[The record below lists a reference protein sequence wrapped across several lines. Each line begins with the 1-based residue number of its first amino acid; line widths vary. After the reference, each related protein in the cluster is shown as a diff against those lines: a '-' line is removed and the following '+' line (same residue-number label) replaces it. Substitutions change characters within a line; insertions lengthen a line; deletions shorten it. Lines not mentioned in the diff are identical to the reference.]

1 MGLDMM
7 NDMQAFFE
15 QGSELMPWLVD
26 SVMNLIVGIV
36 IFFVGKYI
44 ASKVAKWCENRL
56 LKSSVDKAVAGFA
69 SSILYALMFAGIA
82 LMALGQIGVETTSF
96 IAILGAA
103 GLAVGLALQ
112 GSLSN
117 FASGVLIILLR
128 PFRSGDFIDA
138 GGQMGTVNRIELFH
152 TYLKTPDN
160 RVIIVPNSSV
170 MNGSIV
176 NFSRESTRRLD
187 LVVGISY
194 DADIRLAKQIM
205 EDIVNADER
214 ILKDP
219 TCVIAV
225 SELADSSVNF
235 FLRPWVA
242 SGDYWTVRADLLE
255 KIKYTF
261 DERGVGIPYPQ
272 MDVHVHKQ
280 ES

>member
-1 MGLDMM
+1 M
-7 NDMQAFFE
+7 NDIKAFLE
-15 QGSELMPWLVD
+15 MGSEWTPWLIDNMV
-26 SVMNLIVGIV
+26 NLVVGLV
-36 IFFVGKYI
+36 VFFVGKLI
-44 ASKVAKWCENRL
+44 ASKVSQWCEKRL
-56 LKSSVDKAVAGFA
+56 LKASVDQAVAGFA
-69 SSILYALMFAGIA
+69 SSILYALMFAGVV
-82 LMALGQIGVETTSF
+82 LMALGQIGVQTTSF

-138 GGQMGTVNRIELFH
+138 GGQMGTVHRIELFH

-160 RVIIVPNSSV
+160 RVIIVPNSAV
-170 MNGSIV
+170 MDGSIV

-187 LVVGISY
+187 LVIGISY

-205 EDIVNADER
+205 QEIVDADER
-214 ILKDP
+214 ILKEP
-219 TCVIAV
+219 SCLIAV

>member
-1 MGLDMM
+1 M
-7 NDMQAFFE
+7 NELEKLFE
-15 QGSELMPWLVD
+15 QGSEMMPWLAD
-26 SVMNLIVGIV
+26 SVINLV
-36 IFFVGKYI
+36 IGLVVFFVGKFI
-44 ASKVAKWCENRL
+44 ASKVSHWCEKRM
-56 LKSSVDKAVAGFA
+56 LKASVDQAVAGFA
-69 SSILYALMFAGIA
+69 SSILYALMFAGVA

-117 FASGVLIILLR
+117 FASGVLIIILR

-187 LVVGISY
+187 LVIGISY

-205 EDIVNADER
+205 EESVNADER

-219 TCVIAV
+219 KCLIAV

-242 SGDYWTVRADLLE
+242 SGDYWTVRAELLE

>member
-1 MGLDMM
+1 M
-7 NDMQAFFE
+7 NDIQAVFD
-15 QGSELMPWLVD
+15 QGAEWMPWLMD
-26 SVMNLIVGIV
+26 SAMSLAIGLI
-36 IFFVGKYI
+36 IFFVGKFI
-44 ASKVAKWCENRL
+44 AAKISGWCEKRL

-69 SSILYALMFAGIA
+69 SSILYALMFAGVV

-128 PFRSGDFIDA
+128 PFRSGDFVDA

-152 TYLKTPDN
+152 TYLITPDN
-160 RVIIVPNSSV
+160 RVIIVPNSAI
-170 MNGSIV
+170 MNGAIV

-205 EDIVNADER
+205 EEIVEADER

-219 TCVIAV
+219 VCVIAV
-225 SELADSSVNF
+225 AELADSSVNF
-235 FLRPWVA
+235 NLRPWVA
-242 SGDYWTVRADLLE
+242 SADYWTVRADLLE
-255 KIKYTF
+255 KIKYAF

-272 MDVHVHKQ
+272 MDVHLHKQ

>member
-1 MGLDMM
+1 MKEI
-7 NDMQAFFE
+7 QAFFE
-15 QGSELMPWLVD
+15 EGSEWLP
-26 SVMNLIVGIV
+26 LIIDGATSLAIGLV
-36 IFFVGKYI
+36 IFFVGKFI
-44 ASKVAKWCENRL
+44 ASKVAQWCENRL

-69 SSILYALMFAGIA
+69 SSILYALMFAGVV
-82 LMALGQIGVETTSF
+82 LMALGQVGVETTSF

-138 GGQMGTVNRIELFH
+138 GGQMGTVDRIELFH
-152 TYLKTPDN
+152 TYLRTPDN
-160 RVIIVPNSSV
+160 RIIIVPNSAV

-205 EDIVNADER
+205 EDIVAADER

-219 TCVIAV
+219 ACTIAV
-225 SELADSSVNF
+225 SELADNSVNF
-235 FLRPWVA
+235 FLRPWVE
-242 SGDYWTVRADLLE
+242 SEDYWTVRADLLE

-272 MDVHVHKQ
+272 MDVHIHKQ

>member
-1 MGLDMM
+1 M
-7 NDMQAFFE
+7 NEEITALFD
-15 QGSELMPWLVD
+15 QGVEWLPVLVD
-26 SVMNLIVGIV
+26 SAINLGIGLV
-36 IFFVGKYI
+36 VFFIGKYI
-44 ASKVAKWCENRL
+44 AGKVAQWCEKRL
-56 LKSSVDKAVAGFA
+56 LKASVDKAVAGFA

-170 MNGSIV
+170 MDGSIV

-187 LVVGISY
+187 LVIGISY
-194 DADIRLAKQIM
+194 DADIRLAKKLM

-219 TCVIAV
+219 KCLIAV

-242 SGDYWTVRADLLE
+242 SADYWTVRADLLE

-261 DERGVGIPYPQ
+261 DEQGVGIPYPQ

>member
-1 MGLDMM
+1 M
-7 NDMQAFFE
+7 NELEALFE
-15 QGSELMPWLVD
+15 QGSEWMPWLVD
-26 SVMNLIVGIV
+26 TAINLSIGLVV
-36 IFFVGKYI
+36 FFVGKFV
-44 ASKVAKWCENRL
+44 AAKVSHWCENRL
-56 LKSSVDKAVAGFA
+56 LKASVDQAVAGFA
-69 SSILYALMFAGIA
+69 SSILYALMFAGVA

-160 RVIIVPNSSV
+160 RVIIMPNSSI
-170 MNGSIV
+170 MDGSIV
-176 NFSRESTRRLD
+176 NFSREATRRLD
-187 LVVGISY
+187 LVIGISY

-219 TCVIAV
+219 KCLIAV

-242 SGDYWTVRADLLE
+242 SGDYWAVRADLLE

>member
-1 MGLDMM
+1 ML
-7 NDMQAFFE
+7 
-15 QGSELMPWLVD
+15 PWLVD
-26 SVMNLIVGIV
+26 MAINLVVGLV
-36 IFFVGKYI
+36 IFFMGKFI
-44 ASKVAKWCENRL
+44 ASKVSHWCENRL
-56 LKSSVDKAVAGFA
+56 LKASVDQAVAGFA
-69 SSILYALMFAGIA
+69 SSILYALMFAGVA

-152 TYLKTPDN
+152 TYLRTPDN

-176 NFSRESTRRLD
+176 NFSREATRRLD
-187 LVVGISY
+187 LVIGISY

-205 EDIVNADER
+205 EEIVNADER

-219 TCVIAV
+219 ACLIAV

-242 SGDYWTVRADLLE
+242 SGDYWAVRADLLE

>member
-1 MGLDMM
+1 M
-7 NDMQAFFE
+7 NELEALFE
-15 QGSELMPWLVD
+15 QGSEWMPWLVD
-26 SVMNLIVGIV
+26 TVINLSIGLIV
-36 IFFVGKYI
+36 FFVGKLV
-44 ASKVAKWCENRL
+44 AAKVSHWCEKRL
-56 LKSSVDKAVAGFA
+56 LKASVDQAVAGFA
-69 SSILYALMFAGIA
+69 SSILYALMFAGVA

-160 RVIIVPNSSV
+160 RVIIMPNSSI
-170 MNGSIV
+170 MDGSIV
-176 NFSRESTRRLD
+176 NFSREATRRLD
-187 LVVGISY
+187 LVIGISY

-205 EDIVNADER
+205 EDIVSADER
-214 ILKDP
+214 ILKEP
-219 TCVIAV
+219 SCLIAV

-235 FLRPWVA
+235 FFATLGGFWRLLGCARRSLR
-242 SGDYWTVRADLLE
+242 E
-255 KIKYTF
+255 N
-261 DERGVGIPYPQ
+261 
-272 MDVHVHKQ
+272 
-280 ES
+280 

>member
-1 MGLDMM
+1 M
-7 NDMQAFFE
+7 
-15 QGSELMPWLVD
+15 GSEWTPGLIDNMVNLV
-26 SVMNLIVGIV
+26 VGLV
-36 IFFVGKYI
+36 VFFAGKFV
-44 ASKVAKWCENRL
+44 ASKVSQWCEKRL
-56 LKSSVDKAVAGFA
+56 LKASVDQAVAGFA
-69 SSILYALMFAGIA
+69 SSILYALMFAGVV
-82 LMALGQIGVETTSF
+82 LMALGQIGVQTTSF

-160 RVIIVPNSSV
+160 RVIIVPNSAV
-170 MNGSIV
+170 MDGSIV

-187 LVVGISY
+187 LVIGISY

-205 EDIVNADER
+205 QEIVDADER
-214 ILKDP
+214 ILKEP
-219 TCVIAV
+219 SCLIAV

>member
-1 MGLDMM
+1 M
-7 NDMQAFFE
+7 NDINAFLE
-15 QGSELMPWLVD
+15 MGSEWTPWLIDNMV
-26 SVMNLIVGIV
+26 NLVVGLV
-36 IFFVGKYI
+36 VFFVGKFI
-44 ASKVAKWCENRL
+44 ASKVSQWCEKRL
-56 LKSSVDKAVAGFA
+56 LKASVDQAVAGFA
-69 SSILYALMFAGIA
+69 SSILYALMFAGVA
-82 LMALGQIGVETTSF
+82 LMALGQIGVQTTSF

-160 RVIIVPNSSV
+160 RVIIVPNSAV
-170 MNGSIV
+170 MDGSIV

-187 LVVGISY
+187 LVIGISY

-205 EDIVNADER
+205 QEIVDADER
-214 ILKDP
+214 ILKEP
-219 TCVIAV
+219 SCLIAV

>member
-1 MGLDMM
+1 M
-7 NDMQAFFE
+7 NDINAFLE
-15 QGSELMPWLVD
+15 MGSEWTPWLIDNMV
-26 SVMNLIVGIV
+26 NLVVGLV
-36 IFFVGKYI
+36 VFFVGKFI
-44 ASKVAKWCENRL
+44 ASKVSQWCEKRL
-56 LKSSVDKAVAGFA
+56 LKASVDQAVAGFA
-69 SSILYALMFAGIA
+69 SSILYALMFAGVA
-82 LMALGQIGVETTSF
+82 LMALGQIGVQTTSF

-160 RVIIVPNSSV
+160 RVIIVPNSAV
-170 MNGSIV
+170 MDGSIV

-187 LVVGISY
+187 LVIGISY

-205 EDIVNADER
+205 QEIVDADER
-214 ILKDP
+214 ILKEP
-219 TCVIAV
+219 SCLIVV

-242 SGDYWTVRADLLE
+242 SGDYWAVRADLLE

>member
-1 MGLDMM
+1 M
-7 NDMQAFFE
+7 NEIEALFD
-15 QGSELMPWLVD
+15 QGSELMPWLTD
-26 SVMNLIVGIV
+26 SVINLVVGLV
-36 IFFVGKYI
+36 VFFVGKFI
-44 ASKVAKWCENRL
+44 ASKVSRWCENRM
-56 LKSSVDKAVAGFA
+56 LKASVDQAVAGFA
-69 SSILYALMFAGIA
+69 SSILYALMFAGVA

-152 TYLKTPDN
+152 THLKTPDN

-187 LVVGISY
+187 LVIGISY

-205 EDIVNADER
+205 EEIVNADER
-214 ILKDP
+214 VLKDP
-219 TCVIAV
+219 KCLIAV

>member
-1 MGLDMM
+1 M
-7 NDMQAFFE
+7 NELETLFD
-15 QGSELMPWLVD
+15 QGSEWMPWLAD
-26 SVMNLIVGIV
+26 SAINLAVGLV
-36 IFFVGKYI
+36 VFFVGKFI
-44 ASKVAKWCENRL
+44 ASKVAHWCEKRL
-56 LKSSVDKAVAGFA
+56 LKASVDQAVAGFA

-176 NFSRESTRRLD
+176 NFSREATRRLD
-187 LVVGISY
+187 LVIGISY

-205 EDIVNADER
+205 EEIVNADER

-219 TCVIAV
+219 KCLIAV

-242 SGDYWTVRADLLE
+242 SGDYWAVRADLLE

-272 MDVHVHKQ
+272 MDVHLHKQ
-280 ES
+280 EA

>member
-1 MGLDMM
+1 M
-7 NDMQAFFE
+7 NEIEALFD
-15 QGSELMPWLVD
+15 QGSELMPWLAD
-26 SVMNLIVGIV
+26 SVINLVVGLV
-36 IFFVGKYI
+36 VFFVGKFI
-44 ASKVAKWCENRL
+44 ASKVSHWCEKRM
-56 LKSSVDKAVAGFA
+56 LKASVDQAVAGFA
-69 SSILYALMFAGIA
+69 SSILYALMFAGVT
-82 LMALGQIGVETTSF
+82 LMALGQVGVETTSF

-117 FASGVLIILLR
+117 FASGVLIIILR

-152 TYLKTPDN
+152 THLKTPDN

-176 NFSRESTRRLD
+176 NFSREATRRLD
-187 LVVGISY
+187 LVIGISY

-205 EDIVNADER
+205 EEIVNADER

-219 TCVIAV
+219 ECLIAV

>member
-1 MGLDMM
+1 M
-7 NDMQAFFE
+7 NKLEQLLE
-15 QGSELMPWLVD
+15 QGEGWLPWLTNMAMHLVFG
-26 SVMNLIVGIV
+26 LV
-36 IFFVGKYI
+36 IFFVGKFI
-44 ASKVAKWCENRL
+44 ASKIAKWCEHRM
-56 LKSSVDKAVAGFA
+56 LKASVDKAVAGFT
-69 SSILYALMFAGIA
+69 SSILYALMFAGIT

-128 PFRSGDFIDA
+128 PFRAGDFIDA
-138 GGQMGTVNRIELFH
+138 GGQMGTVDRIELFH
-152 TYLKTPDN
+152 THLKTADN
-160 RVIIVPNSSV
+160 RVIIVPNSSI

-176 NFSRESTRRLD
+176 NFSKESTRRLD
-187 LVVGISY
+187 LIIGIGY
-194 DADIRLAKQIM
+194 DSDIRLAKRLM
-205 EDIVNADER
+205 EEIVNADER
-214 ILKDP
+214 ILKEP
-219 TCVIAV
+219 ECTIAV

-235 FLRPWVA
+235 FLRPWVN
-242 SGDYWTVRADLLE
+242 SGDYWAVRADLLE

-261 DERGVGIPYPQ
+261 DEKGVGIPFPQ

>member
-1 MGLDMM
+1 MGEIDTLLD
-7 NDMQAFFE
+7 
-15 QGSELMPWLVD
+15 QGAEWMPLLTD
-26 SVMNLIVGIV
+26 IV
-36 IFFVGKYI
+36 INLAVGLVVFFVGKFI
-44 ASKVAKWCENRL
+44 ASKVSQWCEKRM
-56 LKSSVDKAVAGFA
+56 LKASVDKAVAGFT
-69 SSILYALMFAGIA
+69 SSILYALMFAGVI
-82 LMALGQIGVETTSF
+82 LMALGQVGVQTTSF

-128 PFRSGDFIDA
+128 PFRSGEFIDA
-138 GGQMGTVNRIELFH
+138 AGQMGTVDRIELFH

-160 RVIIVPNSSV
+160 RVIIIPNSSI
-170 MNGSIV
+170 MGSSIV
-176 NFSRESTRRLD
+176 NFSREATRRLD

-205 EDIVNADER
+205 EDLVAADER
-214 ILKDP
+214 ILKAP
-219 TCVIAV
+219 ECVIAV

-235 FLRPWVA
+235 ILRPWVNSA
-242 SGDYWTVRADLLE
+242 DYWTVRADLLE
-255 KIKYTF
+255 QVKYAF
-261 DERGVGIPYPQ
+261 DEKGVGIPYPQ

>member
-1 MGLDMM
+1 MK
-7 NDMQAFFE
+7 DMQSLLD
-15 QGSELMPWLVD
+15 QGSEWVP
-26 SVMNLIVGIV
+26 LIVEGV
-36 IFFVGKYI
+36 TSLALGLVVFFIGKFI
-44 ASKVAKWCENRL
+44 ASRVAKWCENRL

-69 SSILYALMFAGIA
+69 SSILYALMFAGVI

-138 GGQMGTVNRIELFH
+138 GGQMGTVDRIELFH
-152 TYLKTPDN
+152 TYLRTPDN
-160 RVIIVPNSSV
+160 RIIIVPNSSV
-170 MNGSIV
+170 MGGAIV
-176 NFSRESTRRLD
+176 NFSREETRRLD
-187 LVVGISY
+187 LIVGISY

-205 EDIVNADER
+205 EEIVSADER

-219 TCVIAV
+219 AWTIAV

-235 FLRPWVA
+235 VLRPWVA
-242 SGDYWTVRADLLE
+242 SADYWTVRADLLE
-255 KIKYTF
+255 KIKYAF